1 MSIKPKYFA
10 WNHWNIVQI
19 IFRSFMW
26 WDSYDLITR
35 LIWFKIG
42 WIIILWA
49 LFMFFFSGNLR
60 AVNRG
65 KTTFLK
71 QSLSSLFQLYIFA
84 NCILY
89 LRKHVNCKYGSQYN
103 FSNVSKYTL
112 LAVEYHIVKSK
123 NLTCVL
129 LISTNILSGPFN
141 ILSKFSGAI

>member
-1 MSIKPKYFA
+1 MKPLKHRSNNFQIFHVMRFL
-10 WNHWNIVQI
+10 WLNHSV
-19 IFRSFMW
+19 
-26 WDSYDLITR
+26 DLIQNRMDNYT
-35 LIWFKIG
+35 LSAIYV
-42 WIIILWA
+42 
-49 LFMFFFSGNLR
+49 FFFSGNLR
-60 AVNRG
+60 AVDRG
-65 KTTFLK
+65 KTTLLK